1 MKKLLLSIFFFLYIF
16 SISLNAQDSLS
27 HWSFGAKAGLDYF
40 RVTPV
45 SSKTGI
51 NNYIDDMSWTFP
63 GIFLEYTINPLVGFG
78 GSVDYLNFDRNVAK
92 GNTLDFSVFS
102 SVNLTNL
109 LTPKR
114 TGFWRKMNVYGNWG
128 AGFGFYSNK
137 IVATGEKH
145 SLMSPLVTSAL
156 NFEYKLSNLWALSV
170 ETQYRY
176 YFREDLGGVNSSLNV
191 GGTGAMVYGN
201 DAFALTIGLRYKLG
215 TKGKKHVR
223 NLNVGEYY
231 NQPEKSDLITQNR
244 LKAIEDENASN
255 REKIQKLEA
264 DLKVLNDEKTAS
276 KAQLQNDLK
285 EIPQAQVDKAGL
297 DSTVVLLD
305 VNFKSGSYELVPK
318 TKAVLDQVAL
328 VLKVNKVWS
337 KLVVSGYTD
346 NTGDDEKNIKLS
358 QERASV
364 VKNYL
369 ISKGLTAS
377 SISTAGLGKENP
389 KASNDTKHGR
399 YKNRR
404 AELVIDKK

>member
-1 MKKLLLSIFFFLYIF
+1 MKRILLTMFFVICVFA
-16 SISLNAQDSLS
+16 LNLKAQDTLS
-27 HWSFGAKAGLDYF
+27 HWSIGAKAGLDYF

-45 SSKTGI
+45 SSNTGFSG
-51 NNYIDDMSWTFP
+51 YTDDMGWTFP

-78 GSVDYLNFDRNVAK
+78 GSIDYFTFDRNTAK

-102 SVNLTNL
+102 SVNLANL
-109 LTPKR
+109 LSPKR
-114 TGFWRKMNVYGNWG
+114 AGFWRKVDFYGNWG
-128 AGFGFYSNK
+128 AGLGFYSNK
-137 IVATGEKH
+137 IVSTGEKH

-156 NFEYKLSNLWALSV
+156 SLEYKLSNAWALRA
-170 ETQYRY
+170 EGQYRY
-176 YFREDLGGVNSSLNV
+176 YFREDLGGVNSSLGI

-201 DAFALTIGLRYKLG
+201 DAFAATIGLRYKLG

-231 NQPEKSDLITQNR
+231 NQPEKNDLITQNR
-244 LKAIEDENASN
+244 LKAIEDENALN

-264 DLKVLNDEKTAS
+264 DLKVLNDEKAAS
-276 KAQLQNDLK
+276 KVQLQNDLK
-285 EIPQAQVDKAGL
+285 EIPQARVDKNGL

-305 VNFKSGSYELVPK
+305 VNFKFGSYELVPK

-346 NTGDDEKNIKLS
+346 NVGTDKINIKLS

-369 ISKGLTAS
+369 ILKGLTPS

-389 KASNDTKHGR
+389 KASNDTKQGR